1 LIDLVFFGQW
11 GECSVATAVNVK
23 KRIMKEIYLDNAATT
38 RPWPEVIEAMTA
50 AMGDAF
56 GNASSLHKR
65 GLNASRLVIE
75 AKNTIAEVVG
85 GGPWNVIF
93 TSGGSESDTMAVM
106 GSVPRGKRNL
116 VVTSTLEHAA
126 VEESCKRLKE
136 QGCDIVVIKAG
147 NRGVVDAGEMAAA
160 VDNRTALVSLI
171 HVASEIGMVQQ
182 VADVAGRVKAK
193 SKRCKTHIDGV
204 QALAQLP
211 SINYPPEVDM
221 VSISAHK
228 IHGPQGIGALLLRP
242 NVKPRSLISGGDQQG
257 GLRPGTFNLPG
268 IVGFGVAMRIL
279 GERRKQA
286 VSTMGKLTDHMV
298 NRIESEVAGVK
309 LLGDRSCR
317 APGMAVF
324 SVDRV
329 PSEVLLHALEMRGVL
344 ASSSS
349 ACHSRRKSP
358 PKSLRHAG
366 LKSNQ
371 GAVRF
376 SLTIGTSSEEID
388 HAIGAFIDAVGAIRE
403 GRAGEL

>member
-1 LIDLVFFGQW
+1 
-11 GECSVATAVNVK
+11 
-23 KRIMKEIYLDNAATT
+23 MKEIYLDNAATT

-50 AMGDAF
+50 VMGDAF
-56 GNASSLHKR
+56 GNASSLHRR
-65 GLNASRLVIE
+65 GLNASRLVID
-75 AKNTIAEVVG
+75 AQNTVAEVVG

-93 TSGGSESDTMAVM
+93 TSGGSESDTMALM
-106 GSVPRGKRNL
+106 GSVPRGKRNQ

-126 VEESCKRLKE
+126 VEESCRRLKE
-136 QGCDIVVIKAG
+136 QGCAVVVIKAG
-147 NRGVVDAGEMAAA
+147 SRGVVDAEEMAAA

-171 HVASEIGMVQQ
+171 HVASEIGTVQH
-182 VADVAGRVKAK
+182 VADVASRVKAK
-193 SKRCKTHIDGV
+193 SKRCKTHVDGV

-211 SINYPPEVDM
+211 SLNYPPEVDM

-228 IHGPQGIGALLLRP
+228 IHGPQGVGALLLRP
-242 NVKPRSLISGGDQQG
+242 DVKPRSLIAGGDQQG

-268 IVGFGVAMRIL
+268 IVGLGVAMRLL

-286 VSTMGKLTDHMV
+286 IAAVGKLTDHLV

-309 LLGDRSCR
+309 LLGDRSRR

-324 SVDRV
+324 GVDRV
-329 PSEVLLHALEMRGVL
+329 PSEVLLHALEIRGVL

-358 PKSLRHAG
+358 PKSLRQAG
-366 LKSNQ
+366 LKSDQ

-376 SLTIGTSSEEID
+376 SLTIGTSLEEIEW
-388 HAIGAFIDAVGAIRE
+388 AIEAFIDAVDAIRE